1 MYRKTSKISS
11 RAYIFQR
18 PYWTNMLEQGDIFGR
33 VYSVRMKINNKLNK
47 REKSWEDFKIL

>member
-11 RAYIFQR
+11 RAYIFIR
-18 PYWTNMLEQGDIFGR
+18 PYWTNILKQGDIFGR
-33 VYSVRMKINNKLNK
+33 AYSVRMKRNNKLNK